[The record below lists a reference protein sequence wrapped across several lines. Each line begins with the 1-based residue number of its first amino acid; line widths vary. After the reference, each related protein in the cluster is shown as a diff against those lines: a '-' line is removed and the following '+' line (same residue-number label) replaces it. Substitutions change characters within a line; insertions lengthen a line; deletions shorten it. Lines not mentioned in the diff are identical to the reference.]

1 MNIDELRN
9 AWEQQKQHEGMPL
22 ILEEDILRAIKHDV
36 DSHAKVRRIAYNM
49 SSFLFLLF
57 FCQTC

>member
-1 MNIDELRN
+1 MNINELRN
-9 AWEQQKQHEGMPL
+9 AWEQQKQHEGIPV
-22 ILEEDILRAIKHDV
+22 IPEEDILQAIGHNLDG
-36 DSHAKVRRIAYNM
+36 HTKVRRIVYNT